1 MTASP
6 SLVRSTSRKLKN
18 MFRSSTR
25 ATEGSSS
32 SSDVESSSSHS
43 TTTYSSS
50 SCSTT
55 STQSSRT
62 SSIRRKSHRTKTP
75 PPESDL
81 SIQASTFSWTW
92 NWDDDSSADDEDFAP
107 TFPHFPSIRPPML
120 VTVEVS
126 PRSSLDTASQRR
138 TDWTL
143 LPNRALNQQDLDSF
157 NISYFS
163 DDDDQDFSPES
174 YPSQQSVSKPIPS
187 IIITTPP
194 PPPEPK
200 TVRKPN
206 KIRRKP
212 PPSFI
217 VEPVILVNPCTM

>member
-6 SLVRSTSRKLKN
+6 SLVRSTSRKLKT
-18 MFRSSTR
+18 MFSSSTKS
-25 ATEGSSS
+25 TGGSSSS

-43 TTTYSSS
+43 TNPSSS
-50 SCSTT
+50 SSMH
-55 STQSSRT
+55 SSRT
-62 SSIRRKSHRTKTP
+62 SSIRRKSHRTKM
-75 PPESDL
+75 PESDL

-92 NWDDDSSADDEDFAP
+92 NWDDDFSSDEDFAP
-107 TFPHFPSIRPPML
+107 VFPHFPSPRPPML

-126 PRSSLDTASQRR
+126 PRTSLDTSLR
-138 TDWTL
+138 TRQDWTL
-143 LPNRALNQQDLDSF
+143 LPNRALHSQDLDCF
-157 NISYFS
+157 NVSYFS
-163 DDDDQDFSPES
+163 DDDDEDFSPES
-174 YPSQQSVSKPIPS
+174 FPSPQSVSKPIPR
-187 IIITTPP
+187 IVITRPP